1 MIRRPPSSTLFPYT
15 TLFRSRTPRRVL
27 RAGFIRRCRQRQQP
41 LPVFLEPLADG
52 LLMSPQFALAP
63 LLALDEQM
71 RVELLP
77 GGVARTRHHEVPPRV
92 AHQPFH
98 LPLVVALARSSE
110 LFDKQV
116 VALQF
121 GESPRF
127 RH

>member
-15 TLFRSRTPRRVL
+15 TLFRSRHPRRVF

-41 LPVFLEPLADG
+41 LPAFLEPLAAG
-52 LLMSPQFALAP
+52 IPMSPEFALAT
-63 LLALDEQM
+63 LLAE
-71 RVELLP
+71 RLP
-77 GGVARTRHHEVPPRV
+77 GGLARTWHHEVPPRV

-116 VALQF
+116 VARQF
-121 GESPRF
+121 GEGPRF
-127 RH
+127 RARSVAQNP